1 MGCFGVVVLALVVV
15 SLVGIGG
22 GSAVEGVWLRFCGCR
37 WYICVTNFFS
47 KKDLLLN
54 E

>member
-22 GSAVEGVWLRFCGCR
+22 GSAVGCWLLIGGMA
-37 WYICVTNFFS
+37 
-47 KKDLLLN
+47 
-54 E
+54 